1 MLQNPKVTMKKLT
14 AIVPELQSI
23 GEHILQRAEVE
34 GRRDRLSVLNTT
46 VYYLPARYAPYLIR
60 QEADLKVFLEDE
72 NMSLP
77 SHVDYRQIEGLS
89 SEVRERLS
97 LVRPTNVVCFQ
108 LSLKSHCRLKKFQKG
123 AAKRMEG
130 MTPTSLIALI
140 AYSRRLP
147 RAEA

>member
-1 MLQNPKVTMKKLT
+1 MKKLKS
-14 AIVPELQSI
+14 IVPELQSI
-23 GEHILQRAEVE
+23 EDHILQRAEVV
-34 GRRDRLSVLNTT
+34 GRRNRLSHSSKAFMAFI
-46 VYYLPARYAPYLIR
+46 ARYEPYLIR

-72 NMSLP
+72 NMPLP
-77 SHVDYRQIEGLS
+77 SHVDYKQIEGLS

-97 LVRPTNVVCFQ
+97 VVRPTNVVCFL
-108 LSLKSHCRLKKFQKG
+108 LSLNLYYRLRNSLKG

-140 AYSRRLP
+140 EYSRRLP